1 MKKTRYPVMNMGTVS
16 ILTIFIILCMV
27 TFATLTYISTR
38 KDASFADQL
47 AERTIA
53 YYTAAGEAHRR
64 IAKIDG
70 ELRQAWED
78 GTWQNTQKTYE
89 FSVPV
94 EEGRDCTLLWKPA
107 VRTRKTVLFSV
118 SCSSG
123 RYPQRNGT
131 ATHPCPSF
139 SRKTAMP
146 SQKFHRRNI
155 WKQKQF
161 YSAPPSFAL
170 PISLSSQDVPFPTGR
185 MNSF

>member
-94 EEGRDCTLLWKPA
+94 EEGRELYVALEACNPDQEDGSFFRILQFREVSTEEWDGDTSLP
-107 VRTRKTVLFSV
+107 VLQ
-118 SCSSG
+118 
-123 RYPQRNGT
+123 P
-131 ATHPCPSF
+131 
-139 SRKTAMP
+139 
-146 SQKFHRRNI
+146 
-155 WKQKQF
+155 
-161 YSAPPSFAL
+161 
-170 PISLSSQDVPFPTGR
+170 
-185 MNSF
+185 